1 MNLRVVNKL
10 IFFFIVLVCIL
21 LTFSHS
27 LHQVAVNGGL
37 ALSEII
43 KYPEPISPMKYYYF
57 NSWTLLHQLSEFFL
71 SLGFSVENISRLI
84 LFLST
89 LCFGLSSFIIVFR
102 FSNNRYL
109 AFLVSILM
117 LVLEKNFGD
126 TDYPSL
132 IFSNHSF
139 GMFGLAVSSLIF
151 SLVLNKNY
159 KSSGFFTLLLIS
171 IHPVI
176 GFWIL
181 SILLF
186 SAILLKDKKIN
197 LNLFK
202 GAIFGLIITALSLAL
217 FFNNIIVKLDFDTQV
232 LKTYMEFWDGHR
244 NQSGYLHYE
253 YLIKTFVLFI
263 VINAYFV
270 LLKQRK
276 KSFSWIVLNST
287 IIFSSAIYLLYKFFP
302 QIFPNLFVNAMPSRF
317 LVLHS
322 FIGWPIII
330 SIVYMVFSQF
340 KVTQKFIKIFIFGVL
355 IIYSLQHYKNFIK
368 VKNGFVSNIYNKSQ
382 IPDVDIFKDIS
393 NLNFDGYIVTTSDTV
408 NYVNRYTLKPILLD
422 TQSFDFIPYH
432 PYLVQRTFE
441 ILKDVYDIDIK
452 NPPTRYNPH
461 VPDIFI
467 RKAFEGK
474 GKSDWKLLGEKYNA
488 NYLVVPTEWKI
499 KLDLFKNNKSFAIY
513 KIK

>member
-1 MNLRVVNKL
+1 MNLREGNKL
-10 IFFFIVLVCIL
+10 IFFFIVLVCIF

-43 KYPEPISPMKYYYF
+43 KYPEPVSPMKYYYF
-57 NSWTLLHQLSEFFL
+57 NSWTLLHQFSEFFL

-89 LCFGLSSFIIVFR
+89 LCFALSSFIIVCR
-102 FSNNRYL
+102 FTANRYL

-139 GMFGLAVSSLIF
+139 GMFSLALSSLIF

-186 SAILLKDKKIN
+186 STIVLKDKKIN
-197 LNLFK
+197 LDLFK
-202 GAIFGLIITALSLAL
+202 GSIFGLAIVVLSLAL
-217 FFNNIIVKLDFDTQV
+217 FFSNNIGKLDFDSQI

-263 VINAYFV
+263 AINAYFV

-276 KSFSWIVLNST
+276 KSFFSILLNST
-287 IIFSSAIYLLYKFFP
+287 IIFSSVIYLLYKFFP
-302 QIFPNLFVNAMPSRF
+302 QIFPSLFINAMPSRF
-317 LVLHS
+317 LILHS

-330 SIVYMVFSQF
+330 SIIYVIFSQF
-340 KVTQKFIKIFIFGVL
+340 QVTKKFIKIFIFGVL
-355 IIYSLQHYKNFIK
+355 IIYSVQHYKNFIK
-368 VKNGFVSNIYNKSQ
+368 VKNGFVLNIYEESQ
-382 IPDVDIFKDIS
+382 ISDIDIFEDIS
-393 NLNFDGYIVTTSDTV
+393 NLNFDGYLVTTSDTV
-408 NYVNRYTLKPILLD
+408 NYVNKYTLKPILLD

-432 PYLVQRTFE
+432 PYLVQSTFE
-441 ILKDVYDIDIK
+441 ILKDVYGVDIE
-452 NPPTRYNPH
+452 NPPTRYNPNI
-461 VPDIFI
+461 PDSFI
-467 RKAFEGK
+467 KKVFEGK
-474 GKSDWKLLGEKYNA
+474 DESDWNFLEKKYNV
-488 NYLVVPTEWKI
+488 NYVVVPSEWKI
-499 KLDLFKNNKSFAIY
+499 KLDLFKNNKSFSIY
-513 KIK
+513 KVK